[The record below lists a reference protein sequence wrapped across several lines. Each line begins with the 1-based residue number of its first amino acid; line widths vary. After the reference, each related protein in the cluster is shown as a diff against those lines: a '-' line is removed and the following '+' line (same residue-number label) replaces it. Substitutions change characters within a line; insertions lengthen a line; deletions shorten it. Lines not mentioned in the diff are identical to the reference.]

1 MKYIDALKVYN
12 KDKDKWCM
20 PKKGTEDYLKIK
32 KMMINDNNIIKNKK
46 ILNIKKVKKVLNIQ
60 NVEKIE
66 KVKKVKKVQNVIN
79 NLSTKKYSKSL
90 SPENKK
96 RSSVFISQIYNKKQG
111 NKIAKFLKNKL
122 IDNKYTLDNRIAFYN
137 YVNKLLVGINNEE
150 CLEEKL
156 FSSKKGYTIKNI
168 LNLVKIIGTE
178 SCYGVIYLSSIVNSF
193 GGFTIASKVMPAT
206 KDNIREIMIMETIT
220 ENIIL
225 KKRSKHFVMMYK
237 YAICNKNPYND
248 KNRIVCINELAH
260 GDIDTLMVK
269 KEILNDDETII
280 NLLFQTFISIGT
292 FHNWI
297 GYVHRDTHGGN
308 FLYQKNKEK
317 GYYKYLFDGNTYYL
331 KSCEYNVMIYDFGL
345 SKKIKDYDYD
355 ELIDNKYI
363 PLDYTRICHI
373 YMNKIF
379 GWGKYNNLP
388 SVYVNKIANIFKREL
403 LNINYT
409 NQKDF
414 FKNIIEKLFIPY
426 SPKGMWL
433 TVPPS
438 NIINKIE
445 FDIG

>member
-1 MKYIDALKVYN
+1 
-12 KDKDKWCM
+12 M
-20 PKKGTEDYLKIK
+20 PKKVSVDYLKIK
-32 KMMINDNNIIKNKK
+32 KIMINQNNIIKNS
-46 ILNIKKVKKVLNIQ
+46 KVP
-60 NVEKIE
+60 
-66 KVKKVKKVQNVIN
+66 KVQNVQNVKKIIN

-90 SPENKK
+90 SPKNKK
-96 RSSVFISQIYNKKQG
+96 RSSVFIPQIYNKEQG
-111 NKIAKFLKNKL
+111 KKITKFLKNKL
-122 IDNKYTLDNRIAFYN
+122 IDNKYTLDNRIAFFN
-137 YVNKLLVGINNEE
+137 YINKLLIGINNED
-150 CLEEKL
+150 CLEQKL
-156 FSSKKGYTIKNI
+156 FGFKRGYTIKNI

-193 GGFTIASKVMPAT
+193 GGFTIASKVMPST
-206 KDNIREIMIMETIT
+206 NDNIKEIMIMETIT

-237 YAICNKNPYND
+237 YAICNKNLYND

-260 GDIDTLMVK
+260 GDIETLMSK
-269 KEILNDDETII
+269 KELLNDDETII

-297 GYVHRDTHGGN
+297 GYIHKDTHGGN

-317 GYYKYLFDGNTYYL
+317 GYYEYLFNGKKYYL

-345 SKKIKDYDYD
+345 SRKIKDYDYD

-363 PLDYTRICHI
+363 PLDYVRICHI

-379 GWGKYNNLP
+379 GWGNFKDLP
-388 SVYVNKIANIFKREL
+388 SVYVNKIANIFKTEL

-433 TVPPS
+433 TVRPS
-438 NIINKIE
+438 NVINKIE

>member
-269 KEILNDDETII
+269 KELLNDDETII

-363 PLDYTRICHI
+363 PLDYVRICHI

>member
-32 KMMINDNNIIKNKK
+32 KIMVNKNNIIKSKK
-46 ILNIKKVKKVLNIQ
+46 ILNIPKIQ
-60 NVEKIE
+60 NVQKL
-66 KVKKVKKVQNVIN
+66 IN

-90 SPENKK
+90 SSKNNK
-96 RSSVFISQIYNKKQG
+96 RSSVFISQIYNKEQG

-137 YVNKLLVGINNEE
+137 YLNKILAGINTED
-150 CLEEKL
+150 CLEDKFFL
-156 FSSKKGYTIKNI
+156 SKKGYTIKNI

-193 GGFTIASKVMPAT
+193 GGFTIASKVMP
-206 KDNIREIMIMETIT
+206 KSNDNIKEIMIMETIT

-225 KKRSKHFVMMYK
+225 KNRSKHFVMMYK

-260 GDIDTLMVK
+260 GDIDMLMAK

-292 FHNWI
+292 FQNWI

-308 FLYQKNKEK
+308 FLYQKNKEI
-317 GYYKYLFDGNTYYL
+317 GYYKYLFSGKTYYL

-345 SKKIKDYDYD
+345 SRKIKDYDYD

-363 PLDYTRICHI
+363 PLDYVRICHI

-379 GWGKYNNLP
+379 GWGKFKNLP

-403 LNINYT
+403 VNINYT

-433 TVPPS
+433 TVLPS
-438 NIINKIE
+438 NVINKNA

>member
-269 KEILNDDETII
+269 KELLNDDETII